1 MWCKLYMVL
10 ATKFCE
16 YLDWIYERLVISK
29 KNSDDKVINVIN
41 WKDLF
46 DLFDTNREKEVL
58 ENLTITTGG
67 DETVTNMCENLNIW
81 DVFWQRT
88 TNVVAK
94 TEV

>member
-1 MWCKLYMVL
+1 MVL

-16 YLDWIYERLVISK
+16 YLDRIYERLVISK

-67 DETVTNMCENLNIW
+67 DETVNKMCEN
-81 DVFWQRT
+81 
-88 TNVVAK
+88 
-94 TEV
+94 